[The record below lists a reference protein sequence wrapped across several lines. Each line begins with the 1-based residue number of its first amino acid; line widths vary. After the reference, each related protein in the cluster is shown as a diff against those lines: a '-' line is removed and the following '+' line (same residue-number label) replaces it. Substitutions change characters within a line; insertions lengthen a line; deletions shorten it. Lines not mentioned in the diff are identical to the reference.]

1 VWLENGTGFVHF
13 EGSSGG
19 ANPMSIWF
27 VFAVDLD
34 TGAVIAVKRL
44 QPDEDSE
51 NIQISEVDRGLSV
64 A

>member
-1 VWLENGTGFVHF
+1 
-13 EGSSGG
+13 
-19 ANPMSIWF
+19 MSIWF